1 MVKGM
6 KAKWNVTSQQQVADL
21 NSQLKVS
28 KSTINNILKL
38 QVLHSAFNLGCS
50 NQIEQH

>member
-6 KAKWNVTSQQQVADL
+6 KAKWSVTSQQQMADL

-28 KSTINNILKL
+28 KKAINNSLKL
-38 QVLHSAFNLGCS
+38 VHSGFNLGCS
-50 NQIEQH
+50 NQIEQQ

>member
-6 KAKWNVTSQQQVADL
+6 KAKWTTTSQQQVTEL

-28 KSTINNILKL
+28 KHTITPMVNYYHYIYSNFRTLK
-38 QVLHSAFNLGCS
+38 S
-50 NQIEQH
+50 N